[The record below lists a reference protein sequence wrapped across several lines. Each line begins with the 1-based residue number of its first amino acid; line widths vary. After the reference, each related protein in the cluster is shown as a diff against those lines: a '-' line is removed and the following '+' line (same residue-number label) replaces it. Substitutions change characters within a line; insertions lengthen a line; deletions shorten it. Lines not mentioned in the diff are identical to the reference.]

1 MCLPFEGLN
10 IRYKGLLFQI
20 VKADGYLSTMMSQT
34 DTGLLSN
41 PEGVAAYSPG
51 FAEPARTSLLA
62 EPWGKRNRNQF
73 RAIDIA
79 MSAVNSPLG
88 TKTES
93 TQGIL
98 GIRGFYEPSAHGTTP
113 VGLIKP
119 VIGSTLNREEPK
131 FRMISYLTD
140 NEPNL
145 TSLETWPE
153 RERSQCA
160 AQQTESDILAK
171 GTA

>member
-1 MCLPFEGLN
+1 MVDATNPSSRQRHSTRSLRVSKLYSDIALKTPTPAMCLPFEGLN

-88 TKTES
+88 TKAES
-93 TQGIL
+93 TQPRWG
-98 GIRGFYEPSAHGTTP
+98 
-113 VGLIKP
+113 
-119 VIGSTLNREEPK
+119 
-131 FRMISYLTD
+131 
-140 NEPNL
+140 
-145 TSLETWPE
+145 
-153 RERSQCA
+153 
-160 AQQTESDILAK
+160 
-171 GTA
+171 